1 MWREKSIVS
10 FMKNVQESDVRKPEK
25 SEEVEE
31 MSVFRDTWDGYNGK
45 AWRVY
50 IRYTDWQGK
59 TKQHNKRGFRSKK
72 EALEYEREFV
82 AKKSRDINMGFGTF
96 VEVYLED
103 VKPQIRITTYETK
116 FHIVKTHILPYF
128 SEKNLSEI
136 DATDILQWQNE
147 MLQKRDENGRGYS
160 DTYLRTVN
168 TQLSAIFNHAVRY
181 YGLQENPCNR
191 GKKIGKSHAGEMLFW
206 TKDEY
211 LRFVEEMKTKPL
223 SYYAFEILYWTGVRV
238 SELLALT
245 PADFDLT
252 KQKLVINKQLQVV
265 RGEKKIMPPKTE
277 KGNRIIDLPDFLC
290 EEVEDLLGM
299 LYKPDKDTR
308 IFNITKSYLHHEM
321 DRGTKASGVKRI
333 RIHDLR
339 HSACAALIE
348 LGFSPV
354 QIAERL
360 GHESETITMRYAH
373 LYPSVQK
380 NMADKLSEMRKGSE
394 NHGR

>member
-1 MWREKSIVS
+1 MA
-10 FMKNVQESDVRKPEK
+10 
-25 SEEVEE
+25 
-31 MSVFRDTWDGYNGK
+31 VFRDTWDGYNGK
-45 AWRVY
+45 AWRVQLRY
-50 IRYTDWQGK
+50 IDWQGK
-59 TKQHNKRGFRSKK
+59 KRQHTKRGFRSKK
-72 EALEYEREFV
+72 EAQEYEREFT
-82 AKKSRDINMGFGTF
+82 AKKSRDINMGFATF
-96 VEVYLED
+96 VNLYLEEI
-103 VKPQIRITTYETK
+103 KPQIRITTYETK
-116 FHIVKTHILPYF
+116 IHIVKTHILPYF

-136 DATDILQWQNE
+136 EATDILRWQNE

-160 DTYLRTVN
+160 NTYLRTVN

-181 YGLQENPCNR
+181 YGLAENPCKR
-191 GKKIGKSHAGEMLFW
+191 CKKIGKSNAGEMFFW

-211 LRFVEEMKTKPL
+211 LRFAEEMKTKPI

-245 PADFDLT
+245 PADFDFENR
-252 KQKLVINKQLQVV
+252 KMVINKQLQVV
-265 RGEKKIMPPKTE
+265 HGEKKIMPPKTE

-290 EEVEDLLGM
+290 DEIEDLLGM
-299 LYKPDKDTR
+299 LYKPDKDMR

-321 DRGTKASGVKRI
+321 DRGAKASGVKRI

-360 GHESETITMRYAH
+360 GHESETVTMRYAH

-380 NMADKLSEMRKGSE
+380 DMADKLSAMRKGSE
-394 NHGR
+394 NHDR